1 MKLLLIAVCVFF
13 SWQSYCQPEY
23 EWVAQ
28 IGDDQTD
35 LIKTI
40 RVDAQGN
47 IFALHY
53 NGGYHVVKMD
63 ASQNIIWTKP
73 VPGLAHYASKG
84 LAIDQEGNTYV
95 SGYYSSAIY
104 FDGFFLP
111 DYGVS
116 SYLLKLDPNGNS
128 EWIRTMFPASTSYD
142 YVRSRSVECD
152 SQGNTIVS
160 GDFRSPYAVFEA
172 DTLSGQ
178 GIHTQVGNTFVAKYD
193 SQGNILWTENPG
205 IMNTSVCEMDMTV
218 DHADNILITTAM
230 ENDTLLFGSS
240 LLVGSNQMVLL
251 KYDSQ
256 GSPILGLKS
265 SPQPG
270 ASGYA
275 YGMAVACDEQNN
287 IYVGGTFSG
296 QVNLVSIA
304 STGIDDPFIV
314 KYDASGNYLW
324 GNVIVGSGNDD
335 CSAIAVDSEQNV
347 YITGFF
353 LGHNISI
360 DGSTYQSPNNYS
372 PSIYLAKY
380 NANGLN
386 VWSDVYGEYYED
398 RPASLA
404 IDNDDNTYLAGF
416 FESFSITFGNH
427 LLYNVSNTNTSDAFV
442 LKISADNQAMTH
454 SLESDS
460 FSLFPNPFIDRF
472 HIKLDQSI
480 AAGRLVI
487 TNLLGEVL
495 IENSALSGD
504 TFVVDRNKLPAGVY
518 VLQLFE
524 KSQRIINTPITV
536 SD

>member
-1 MKLLLIAVCVFF
+1 MKLLLIAISVFF
-13 SWQSYCQPEY
+13 SWQLFCQPQY
-23 EWVAQ
+23 EWVTQ

-40 RVDAQGN
+40 RTDDQGN

-63 ASQNIIWTKP
+63 ASQNIIWTKS
-73 VPGLAHYASKG
+73 VPGLAHSASKG
-84 LAIDQEGNTYV
+84 ISIDQEGNIYV
-95 SGYYSSAIY
+95 SGYYSFAMY

-111 DYGVS
+111 DNGTS
-116 SYLLKLDPNGNS
+116 SYLLKLDPGGNS
-128 EWIRTMFPASTSYD
+128 EWIRTIFPGPTNNH

-152 SQGNTIVS
+152 SQGNVIVS
-160 GDFRSPYAVFEA
+160 GDFRSPYAVFET

-205 IMNTSVCEMDMTV
+205 IMNTSICEMDMTV

-230 ENDTLLFGSS
+230 ENDTLLFGPN
-240 LLVGSNQMVLL
+240 LLVGANQMVLL

-275 YGMAVACDEQNN
+275 YGMAVDCDEQNN

-296 QVNLVSIA
+296 QVDLVSNA
-304 STGIDDPFIV
+304 STGEDDPFIV
-314 KYDASGNYLW
+314 KYDALGNYLW
-324 GNVIVGSGNDD
+324 GNVIVGSGNDH
-335 CSAIAVDSEQNV
+335 CNAIAVDSEQNV

-360 DGSTYQSPNNYS
+360 DGSTYQSSNNYS

-386 VWSDVYGEYYED
+386 VWSDVFEEYYED

-404 IDNDDNTYLAGF
+404 IDNNDNAYLAGS
-416 FESFSITFGNH
+416 FESDSLNFGNH
-427 LLYNVSNTNTSDAFV
+427 LLYNTSNANTGDAFV

-454 SLESDS
+454 LLESNT
-460 FSLFPNPFIDRF
+460 FSLFPNPFIDKF
-472 HIKLDQSI
+472 HIELDESI
-480 AAGRLVI
+480 TAGRLI
-487 TNLLGEVL
+487 IINMLGEVL
-495 IENSALSGD
+495 IEKQELNGN
-504 TFVVDRNKLPAGVY
+504 TFVVDRNELPTGVY
-518 VLQLFE
+518 ILQLFE
-524 KSQRIINTPITV
+524 KNQRIINVPITV
-536 SD
+536 SN